1 MKKVIITGCLLI
13 AGLVCGVNAQSFTT
27 KSAGKN
33 QAVELSLD
41 REMIGRTPT
50 IDVVVNGKVRQFYFD
65 TGGGIS
71 FISPEM
77 AKEIGCEPFGG
88 GQMGYDAGGHTSAMK
103 RCEDVEMKLAG
114 YTVKKD
120 VAVFDP
126 MMFFPKVNGKL
137 DGSIALDAF
146 DNQIITVDLIK
157 NRLYVETEK
166 TFKNRIKDMKPL
178 QSRLSRE
185 ISGATLDIFVA
196 ANTPK
201 GKLWMLFDT
210 GNTNKMLF
218 TPAAQELLGIDLKSK
233 NGEKVIKPVKL
244 DIVGLGTIEAD
255 SRERAMI
262 YDGMLSYDV
271 IEKLLFTIDFRT
283 GKMWAKMNQ

>member
-13 AGLVCGVNAQSFTT
+13 AGLVCGINAQSFTT
-27 KSAGKN
+27 KSGGKN
-33 QAVELSLD
+33 QAVELALD

-50 IDVVVNGKVRQFYFD
+50 VDVVVNGKVRKFYFD

-71 FISPEM
+71 FISPEL

-88 GQMGYDAGGHTSAMK
+88 GQKGYDAGGHISAME

-120 VAVFDP
+120 VAVIDP
-126 MMFFPKVNGKL
+126 TPFFPKVDGKL

-157 NRLYVETEK
+157 NRLYVENEK

-178 QSRLSRE
+178 ASRLSRE
-185 ISGATLDIFVA
+185 IGGATLDIFVA

-218 TPAAQELLGIDLKSK
+218 TRAAQDLLGIDLKSK

-255 SRERAMI
+255 SREREMI